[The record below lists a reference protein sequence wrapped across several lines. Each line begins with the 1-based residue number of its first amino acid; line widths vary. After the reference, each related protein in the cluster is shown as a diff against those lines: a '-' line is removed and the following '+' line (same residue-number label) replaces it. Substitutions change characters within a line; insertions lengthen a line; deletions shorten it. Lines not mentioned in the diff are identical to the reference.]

1 MEMAAASPH
10 LSASD
15 YNCAPAA
22 SGKETAREIP
32 GFLMPIYEY
41 RCESCGEQIEKL
53 QRISDDPLRDCPA
66 CERPHLRKMV
76 SAASFRLKG
85 GGWYETDFK
94 KDNKRNLA
102 QSDSSSDKPGD
113 NAKSASSEPK
123 KDAGKTESSKKT
135 EKTSA

>member
-1 MEMAAASPH
+1 
-10 LSASD
+10 
-15 YNCAPAA
+15 
-22 SGKETAREIP
+22 
-32 GFLMPIYEY
+32 MPIYEY
-41 RCESCGEQIEKL
+41 RCEPCGEQIEKL

-102 QSDSSSDKPGD
+102 DSGSGDGSSSA
-113 NAKSASSEPK
+113 AKSGDSGKSETK
-123 KDAGKTESSKKT
+123 KTESSSGSKKT
-135 EKTSA
+135 EKSSA

>member
-1 MEMAAASPH
+1 
-10 LSASD
+10 
-15 YNCAPAA
+15 
-22 SGKETAREIP
+22 
-32 GFLMPIYEY
+32 MPIYEY
-41 RCESCGEQIEKL
+41 RCETCGEQIEKL

-76 SAASFRLKG
+76 SAAAFRLKG

-102 QSDSSSDKPGD
+102 DSGHSDKSAGSSKSGD
-113 NAKSASSEPK
+113 SGKSETT
-123 KDAGKTESSKKT
+123 KTDSSKKT